1 MTNNLFFCDH
11 CFKKNEDEKIYF
23 ECYQKQKFL
32 KHIDTCKHKTKVFNA
47 KKAMPSFYCEH
58 CKTHFDS
65 WGWAKHQERNQKYW
79 DSISGLKLI
88 RGKEFDNEFNQ
99 LTCNNFVRCGKRYPS
114 FENMIEQNNIWIPP
128 MASKE
133 DLEKDRQKR
142 IKILQERTEKLKREP
157 KYITDKDGS
166 TLDIIFT
173 APTIEFCNCCGKWV
187 DEYDYGYQHL
197 LYFYLRHH
205 RDNQYYRKK
214 FKKDIICRCETNTS
228 SESDSEDEES
238 IDSGIII

>member
-1 MTNNLFFCDH
+1 MSNNLFFCDH

-65 WGWAKHQERNQKYW
+65 WGWARHQERNQKYW
-79 DSISGLKLI
+79 DSIRGLKFI
-88 RGKEFDNEFNQ
+88 KGKDFDNEFNQ
-99 LTCNNFVRCGKRYPS
+99 LSCNNFVRCGKRYPS
-114 FENMIEQNNIWIPP
+114 FDDMISLNNIWIPP

-133 DLEKDRQKR
+133 TIEKEREKK
-142 IKILQERTEKLKREP
+142 IKILHEKTEKLKREP
-157 KYITDKDGS
+157 KYLKQKDGS

-173 APTIEFCNCCGKWV
+173 TPTIEFCNSCGGWV
-187 DEYDYGYQHL
+187 DEYDYGYEHL
-197 LYFYLRHH
+197 LYFYLKHH
-205 RDNQYYRKK
+205 KDNKYYRNH
-214 FKKDIICRCETNTS
+214 FKNQIICRCNTS
-228 SESDSEDEES
+228 SSESESEDEES